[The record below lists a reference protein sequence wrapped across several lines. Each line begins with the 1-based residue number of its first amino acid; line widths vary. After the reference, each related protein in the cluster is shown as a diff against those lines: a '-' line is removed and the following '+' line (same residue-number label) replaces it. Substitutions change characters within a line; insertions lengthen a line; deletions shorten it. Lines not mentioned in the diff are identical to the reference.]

1 MTTLHAPAPNRA
13 TDCNRLLTETE
24 VSTLTGLSL
33 SWIQKD
39 RHRRRL
45 LPYIRVG
52 QGTRAPIRY
61 HLGRVMDALGDLEE
75 GGSTTRNAR
84 RTR

>member
-1 MTTLHAPAPNRA
+1 MNTLNTPAPNRA
-13 TDCNRLLTETE
+13 IDCNRLLTETE
-24 VSTLTGLSL
+24 ISNLTGLSL

-39 RHRRRL
+39 RHRHRL

-61 HLGRVMDALGDLEE
+61 HLGRVLEALGTLEE
-75 GGSTTRNAR
+75 GGGTTRKAR
-84 RTR
+84 CT